1 LLLKGELMANIF
13 SRFFNTSKEVI
24 SESRSIGWDDFD
36 NLTSP
41 SKSGVSITKDNAM
54 AISGVYAAV
63 KLLTDSISSLPVHL
77 IKETKDKKEKDY
89 TNPVYK
95 IVSKEPNSLMTSYTW
110 RQIVMPQLLLW
121 GNSYN
126 VIDWDKK
133 TMRPRQLMPVH
144 ASKVKVEVRKGIAY
158 YTIQLESKTITVD
171 QSNMVHFR
179 GLGDEIEGKSVID
192 YAKDNLGLGKAAE
205 EFGSKFFS
213 NGASIGGVYEHPTQ
227 LSDKAYNNLQKSLE
241 RRTSGLNNSHKILI
255 LEEGMKFTTTSIP
268 PNAAQ
273 FLETRKFSINDISR
287 WFGVPPHMIGDLERA
302 TFSNIEQQNL
312 NFSQFSILPY
322 VILMEQE
329 LNRKL
334 LQEAEKDS
342 MYFKLNM
349 DGLLRGD
356 MATRYAAYQTGI
368 QNGII
373 NPNDVRKKEDLDA
386 YDGGNDYWM
395 AANITRIKDLN
406 KTEDGK

>member
-1 LLLKGELMANIF
+1 MDIF
-13 SRFFNTSKEVI
+13 NWFRTSKVE
-24 SESRSIGWDDFD
+24 SKESRSNKDMYDFED
-36 NLTSP
+36 LISP
-41 SKSGVSITKDNAM
+41 SKSGVVVTKENAM
-54 AISGVYAAV
+54 NISGVYAAV
-63 KLLTDSISSLPVHL
+63 KLLTDSISSLPIHL
-77 IKETKDKKEKDY
+77 IKEVKDKKEKDY

-95 IVSKEPNSLMTSYTW
+95 IVSKEPNPLMTSYTW
-110 RQIVMPQLLLW
+110 RQIFMPQILLW
-121 GNSYN
+121 GNAYA

-133 TMRPRQLMPVH
+133 TMRPKQLMPVH
-144 ASKVKVEVRKGIAY
+144 ASKVKIEVRKGIAY
-158 YTIQLESKTITVD
+158 YIIELESKTITID
-171 QSNMVHFR
+171 QSNVVHFR

-205 EFGSKFFS
+205 DFGNKFFS
-213 NGASIGGVYEHPTQ
+213 NGASIGGIYEHPAQ

-241 RRTSGLNNSHKILI
+241 RRAGGLTNAHKILI

-273 FLETRKFSINDISR
+273 FLETRKFSINDIAR
-287 WFGVPPHMIGDLERA
+287 WFGVPPHMIADLERA

-322 VILMEQE
+322 VVLIEQE

-334 LQEAEKDS
+334 LREDEKDS

-356 MATRYAAYQTGI
+356 MASRYAAYQVGI
-368 QNGII
+368 QNGVIS
-373 NPNDVRKKEDLDA
+373 PNEVRKKEDLDA

-406 KTEDGK
+406 KNQDGK

>member
-1 LLLKGELMANIF
+1 MAGFF
-13 SRFFNTSKEVI
+13 SNLFRTSTETPKNN
-24 SESRSIGWDDFD
+24 RSIQLDDFED
-36 NLTSP
+36 LSTP
-41 SKSGVSITKDNAM
+41 SKSGVKVTKDNAM
-54 AISGVYAAV
+54 SISGVYAAV
-63 KLLTDSISSLPVHL
+63 KLLSDSISSLPIHL

-89 TNPVYK
+89 SNPLYK
-95 IVSKEPNSLMTSYTW
+95 LVAREPNKLMTSYTW
-110 RQIVMPQLLLW
+110 RQIFMPQILLW
-121 GNSYN
+121 GNAYA

-133 TMRPRQLMPVH
+133 TMRPKQLMPVH
-144 ASKVKVEVRKGIAY
+144 ASKVSIELKNGIAY
-158 YTIQLESKTITVD
+158 YTIKLESKTLKID
-171 QSNMVHFR
+171 QSNIVHFR

-205 EFGSKFFS
+205 DFGSKFFS

-241 RRTSGLNNSHKILI
+241 RRTSGLTNSHKILI

-273 FLETRKFSINDISR
+273 FLETRKFSINDIAR
-287 WFGVPPHMIGDLERA
+287 WFGVPPHMIADLERA

-322 VILMEQE
+322 VILIEQE

-334 LQEAEKDS
+334 LREDEKDTT
-342 MYFKLNM
+342 YFKLNM

-356 MATRYAAYQTGI
+356 MQSRYTAYQIGI
-368 QNGII
+368 QNGIV
-373 NPNDVRKKEDLDA
+373 NPNEVRRKEDLDG
-386 YDGGNDYWM
+386 YEGGSDYWM
-395 AANITRIKDLN
+395 ASNISRIKDLN
-406 KTEDGK
+406 NTENGE

>member
-1 LLLKGELMANIF
+1 MDL
-13 SRFFNTSKEVI
+13 FNWFRTSKETNK
-24 SESRSIGWDDFD
+24 ESRSIEWNDFD

-54 AISGVYAAV
+54 TISGVYAAV
-63 KLLTDSISSLPVHL
+63 KLLSDSISSLPIHL
-77 IKETKDKKEKDY
+77 LKETKDKKEKDY
-89 TNPVYK
+89 TNPLYK
-95 IVSKEPNSLMTSYTW
+95 LVSKEPNKLMTSYTW
-110 RQIVMPQLLLW
+110 RQIFMPHVLLW
-121 GNSYN
+121 GNAYA

-133 TMRPRQLMPVH
+133 TMRPKQLMPVH
-144 ASKVKVEVRKGIAY
+144 PSKVGVEVVKGIAI
-158 YTIQLESKTITVD
+158 YTIQLTDKKIVVD
-171 QSNMVHFR
+171 QSNMIHFR
-179 GLGDEIEGKSVID
+179 GLGDEIIGKSVID

-213 NGASIGGVYEHPTQ
+213 NGAAIGGVYEHPSQ

-241 RRTSGLNNSHKILI
+241 RRAGGLSNSHKILI

-273 FLETRKFSINDISR
+273 FLETRKFSINDIAR
-287 WFGVPPHMIGDLERA
+287 WFGVPPHMIADLERA

-322 VILMEQE
+322 VILIEQE

-334 LQEAEKDS
+334 LREDEKDT

-356 MATRYAAYQTGI
+356 MASRYTAYQVGI
-368 QNGII
+368 QNGVIS
-373 NPNDVRKKEDLDA
+373 PNEVRKKEDLDA

-406 KTEDGK
+406 NNNNGE